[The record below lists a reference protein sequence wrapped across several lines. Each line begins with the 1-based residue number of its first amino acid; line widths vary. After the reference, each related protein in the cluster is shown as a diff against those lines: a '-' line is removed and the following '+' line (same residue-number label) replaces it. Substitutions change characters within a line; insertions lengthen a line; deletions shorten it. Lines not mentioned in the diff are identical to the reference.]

1 MINED
6 REQFSL
12 LIEALASAFSID
24 ASAGLVLGYWMGLKD
39 MALAD
44 IEGAIDRALRECKF
58 MPKPVEL
65 RALAG
70 EMSNEQRAVL
80 AWDAFKKAISQHG
93 AYRSVD
99 FDDPLINATA
109 RNLGGWTALCA
120 KPNEEFDK
128 WTRKDFERVYT
139 SMCSSGT
146 SPESC
151 MPLAGLCDAE
161 NGARGYAVEPPRRV
175 LTGLPE
181 HRSLQ
186 LRALSVRA
194 IPQGETMRLV
204 ASVAP

>member
-1 MINED
+1 MTNED

-12 LIEALASAFSID
+12 LIEAMASAFSAD

-39 MALAD
+39 LDLPA
-44 IEGAIDRALRECKF
+44 IEHAIDRALRECKF

-80 AWDAFKKAISQHG
+80 AWDALKKAISQHG
-93 AYRSVD
+93 AYRAVD
-99 FDDPLINATA
+99 FDDPLINATV
-109 RNLGGWTALCA
+109 RNLGGWTALCE

-128 WTRKDFERVYT
+128 WTRKDFERVYA

-151 MPLAGLCDAE
+151 LALPGRCDAE
-161 NGARGYAVEPPRRV
+161 NGARGFAVEPPRRV

-181 HRSLQ
+181 HRNPQ
-186 LRALSVRA
+186 LRALSVRQ

-204 ASVAP
+204 ASVSQ